1 MKHTYLIFLA
11 SLLGL
16 EGWAEDS
23 VSLLSEEKQTVLRL
37 QKEVYEAEN
46 EKLRTNWIAPL
57 NLSGSYSFD
66 KSAQGDYRST
76 TENVS
81 ASINQDIFRSGGI
94 LYQIAYADAKK
105 EREILSRLKEIAN
118 LNEQLFTALLSYRK
132 TLYQK
137 EQSLQK
143 LKNYEIEIFIKRQL
157 FEAGKADITELNNAL
172 MNKSSELKNL
182 VSLEYAMAEQRY
194 EIAKISNIDPASFEP
209 PRFELIDEESYVD
222 GQFDLRYTHANTQ
235 TLRYSYDVTTTDYLP
250 SVALN
255 AALGYQNYDPIN
267 RTGDYEGRYYS
278 TGVSITLPLTYNA
291 SASIQE
297 AKATY
302 LKEAAA
308 AADKQRE
315 IRAEYAQSIEK
326 IKSYRSAIAITSQN
340 LFLYEDLIKAIRSGV
355 DAGTK
360 TGYDLQTLQNSK
372 TIEEYDLKINEIN
385 IQIEL
390 AKLHFSLKPSKDL

>member
-1 MKHTYLIFLA
+1 MKHIYLILFA
-11 SLLGL
+11 SLLAL
-16 EGWAEDS
+16 NGWAEDS
-23 VSLLSEEKQTVLRL
+23 ASLLSKEKQTVLRL

-57 NLSGSYSFD
+57 NLEGSYSFD

-81 ASINQDIFRSGGI
+81 AFINQDIFRSGGI
-94 LYQIAYADAKK
+94 TYQIAYADAKK
-105 EREILSRLKEIAN
+105 EREILSRLKEIAD
-118 LNEQLFTALLSYRK
+118 LNEQLFTVLLSYRK

-143 LKNYEIEIFIKRQL
+143 LKNHDIEIFIKRQL

-172 MNKSSELKNL
+172 MDKSTELKNL
-182 VSLEYAMAEQRY
+182 VSLEYTMAEQRY
-194 EIAKISNIDPASFEP
+194 EIAKISNIDPASFEL

-222 GQFDLRYTHANTQ
+222 GQFDLRYTRANTQ
-235 TLRYSYDVTTTDYLP
+235 TLRYSYDVTAADYLP

-255 AALGYQNYDPIN
+255 AALGYQNYDPVN

-291 SASIQE
+291 SAAIQE

-326 IKSYRSAIAITSQN
+326 IKSYRSAIAITNQN

-390 AKLHFSLKPSKDL
+390 AKLHFSLNPSKDL

>member
-1 MKHTYLIFLA
+1 MKYTYLIFLA
-11 SLLGL
+11 SLLAPV
-16 EGWAEDS
+16 GWAEES

-37 QKEVYEAEN
+37 QKEVYDAEH

-66 KSAQGDYRST
+66 KSAQGEYRST
-76 TENVS
+76 TESVS

-94 LYQIAYADAKK
+94 TYQIAYADAKK
-105 EREILSRLKEIAN
+105 EREILSRLKEIAD
-118 LNEQLFTALLSYRK
+118 LNEQLFTTLLSYRK

-172 MNKSSELKNL
+172 MDKSTELKNL
-182 VSLEYAMAEQRY
+182 VSLEYTMAEQRF
-194 EIAKISNIDPASFEP
+194 EIAKISDIDPASFEL
-209 PRFELIDEESYVD
+209 PRFELIDEESYVG
-222 GQFDLRYTHANTQ
+222 GQFDLRYTRANTQ
-235 TLRYSYDVTTTDYLP
+235 TLRYSYDVTASDYLP

-278 TGVSITLPLTYNA
+278 TGVSVTLPLTYNA
-291 SASIQE
+291 SATIQE

-315 IRAEYAQSIEK
+315 IRAGYAQSIEK
-326 IKSYRSAIAITSQN
+326 IKSYRSAIAITNQN
-340 LFLYEDLIKAIRSGV
+340 LLLYGDLIKAIRSGV

-390 AKLHFSLKPSKDL
+390 AKLHFSLNPSKDL

>member
-1 MKHTYLIFLA
+1 MKHTYLIFLV
-11 SLLGL
+11 SLLAL
-16 EGWAEDS
+16 EGRAEDS

-172 MNKSSELKNL
+172 MNKSTELKNL
-182 VSLEYAMAEQRY
+182 VSLEYTMAEQRY
-194 EIAKISNIDPASFEP
+194 EIAKISNIDPASFEL

-222 GQFDLRYTHANTQ
+222 GQFDLRYTRANTQ

-267 RTGDYEGRYYS
+267 RIGDYEGRYYS

-291 SASIQE
+291 SATIQE

-315 IRAEYAQSIEK
+315 IRAGYAQSIEK

>member
-1 MKHTYLIFLA
+1 MKHTYLIFLV
-11 SLLGL
+11 SLLAL

-172 MNKSSELKNL
+172 MNKSTELKNL
-182 VSLEYAMAEQRY
+182 VSLEYTMAEQRY
-194 EIAKISNIDPASFEP
+194 EIAKISNIDPASFEL

-222 GQFDLRYTHANTQ
+222 GQFDLRYTRANTQ

-267 RTGDYEGRYYS
+267 RIGDYEGRYYS

-315 IRAEYAQSIEK
+315 IRAGYAQSIEK

>member
-11 SLLGL
+11 SLLAL

-94 LYQIAYADAKK
+94 LYQIAYADANK

-182 VSLEYAMAEQRY
+182 VSLDYAMAEQRY
-194 EIAKISNIDPASFEP
+194 EIAKISNIDPASFEL

-222 GQFDLRYTHANTQ
+222 GQFDLRYTRANTQ

-390 AKLHFSLKPSKDL
+390 AKLHFALKPSKDL

>member
-194 EIAKISNIDPASFEP
+194 EIAKISNIDPASFEL

>member
-1 MKHTYLIFLA
+1 MKHTYLIFLV
-11 SLLGL
+11 SLLAL
-16 EGWAEDS
+16 EGRAEDS

-172 MNKSSELKNL
+172 MNKSTELKNL
-182 VSLEYAMAEQRY
+182 VSLEYTMAEQRY
-194 EIAKISNIDPASFEP
+194 EIAKISNIDPASFEL

-222 GQFDLRYTHANTQ
+222 GQFDLRYTRANTQ

-267 RTGDYEGRYYS
+267 RIGDYEGRYYS

-315 IRAEYAQSIEK
+315 IRAGYAQSIEK

>member
-11 SLLGL
+11 SLLAL

-23 VSLLSEEKQTVLRL
+23 VSLLCEEKQTVLRL

-194 EIAKISNIDPASFEP
+194 EIAKISNIDPASFEL

-222 GQFDLRYTHANTQ
+222 GQFDLRYTRANTQ

-267 RTGDYEGRYYS
+267 RAGDYEGRYYN

-291 SASIQE
+291 SATIQE